1 MKSIRFAILAVLF
14 FALVQAGFTQ
24 EVVGK
29 RPYEMDWAN
38 RVENE
43 DPPLIDFEQFGQ
55 WQIKTKDVVAT
66 FVQSRQQ
73 QIFGSYVGKLTYRAV
88 GIDPMLSIGPV
99 TPIKIDKPFDA
110 VSCWIYGNNW
120 GFAPNLTLPQAV
132 IYAVFEDNQG
142 KEFNVFLTSVNWE
155 EWFLCQHRLT
165 PEQIKQTQKGVK
177 FVRLEFSNCGNKM
190 DLNLFFD
197 NFSVFTEQLKPL
209 TFAPRKQRG
218 VDMFPDQGVGTNNG
232 SGRLPFPNNVKT
244 ILPDN
249 IERKFTTSVKQ
260 FGSSFA
266 FTYKGA
272 DGVLTYKLTPKTGTF
287 SDISA
292 QWQGRGNIIHPLV
305 DGGVYLEGNA
315 KLPQKIKPLGKPQLK
330 NGVVTVRYKV
340 TKGEASADVTYS
352 YRLWAKSLVID
363 TIAPGGKVEE
373 VRYGHAE
380 GLVDPRL
387 AKSPFYHYG
396 NTRPAVAISGSA
408 DKPLFLT
415 GNTDWYRS
423 NSSVPFSVNLIED
436 NKVSYQGGVQYIA
449 KTDSKRND
457 VFERFFVTL
466 SPRFEEML
474 PNIPNPVS
482 PWMKVTGTGV
492 WKAHGAGDRKSD
504 AEFWTNVWRWGMRK
518 IIVTDHETGWRDGGE
533 SFTFRTRPAPAK
545 GGDKGQYDYARLMQ
559 DKLGFVYG
567 PYNNYTD
574 FAPVNE
580 FWSYDLVSRYPD
592 NQLMTAWM
600 RCYAPKP
607 ARAVEYAE
615 KLAPEI
621 QKKFK
626 FSTAYCDVHTAVAPW
641 ERVDYDYRVPGAGT
655 FAGTFYSYGE
665 IMMMQKAAWN
675 GPVYSEGNF
684 HLYYMG
690 LTDGNYAQDR
700 TYDIPTQPWLVD
712 IDLRKMHNL
721 GCNFGMG
728 APSMFYSQHES
739 IEDPSKQAAEA
750 YYDRFFAATVA
761 FGHPGFLT
769 FEGGF
774 NHALRSYYML
784 QQLHSNYT
792 QIGVSSIKYMD
803 ANGKLLPTSAAVAS
817 GAYVRNQIVT
827 TYTNGTV
834 TVVNGNPKERM
845 KAMGLEL
852 PPNGYAGW
860 TADKKT
866 YVISSDDPV
875 KHNRTDYAD
884 TPAYLYVDGRGEFTR
899 FPKAASNGIGICR
912 ILGNGKYEVLPYNG
926 ADCGFAI
933 EADKAVA
940 LDKDNKEIGPAKIR
954 VSRGLVYVVP
964 VDGALSYILTGAG
977 EATKSSLSCKR
988 DLVVPGEEV
997 VIKGQTEHTLRI
1009 PEIAGIGQRLW
1020 YEFEGSWIDFTVTNL
1035 VDVSA
1040 DLSGDILSVKLVSHA
1055 AVPTK
1060 FDVQVQK
1067 QKQQI
1072 TLKPNVPNIVV
1083 FDLGT
1088 PTEED
1093 DYVLSVKASAG
1104 STVATTDYG
1113 MHITYGPNLLAEMP
1127 QGYKSSIQYRG
1138 KQPETPIPAG
1148 SGAIIDNRIGTA
1160 GGVQKACLFMHPSY
1174 LVGPGDT
1181 YVTYTKMTLPAE
1193 KAVFRAVVGKND
1205 GSYLGDGIWF
1215 KVIVIDATG
1224 KATTVGQQTVK
1235 EHTWLPI
1242 EADLSP
1248 WAGKSIQLRLVM
1260 DIGPADD
1267 SSGDWAS
1274 WAEMRIESKIS
1285 YFNRQ
1290 LLNESSGFQK
1300 EPSPNPATGLTLED
1314 LRNAKSGRLVYDGI
1328 GFDSS
1333 NPLYT
1338 SYAFI
1343 NGINIGPMK
1352 TSYGNEVT
1360 NEWGQGINIPLTPDA
1375 IKSLAKRNTFKLANM
1390 GNDYFKIRRFRL
1402 ELDMPNGRKVTSFIA
1417 PAIYTQPPDWQYAEG
1432 TGVPFNKQITVD
1444 LWFDL

>member
-1 MKSIRFAILAVLF
+1 MKSICIVILAVLF
-14 FALVQAGFTQ
+14 FALVQVGFAQ

-38 RVENE
+38 RVQNE

-55 WQIKTKDVVAT
+55 WQVKTKDVIAE
-66 FVQSRQQ
+66 FVQSREQ
-73 QIFGSYVGKLTYRAV
+73 QIFGNYVGKLTYR
-88 GIDPMLSIGPV
+88 GTGQDPMLSIGPV
-99 TPIKIDKPFDA
+99 NPIKIDKPFDA
-110 VSCWIYGNNW
+110 ISCWIYGNNW
-120 GFAPNLTLPQAV
+120 GYAPNPNLPQAG
-132 IYAVFEDNQG
+132 INAIFEDSSG
-142 KEFNVFLTSVNWE
+142 KEFAVYLTSVNWE
-155 EWFLCQHRLT
+155 EWFLCHHRLT
-165 PEQIKQTQKGVK
+165 PEQIQRTQNGVK
-177 FVRLEFSNCGNKM
+177 FLRFEISNCGNKM
-190 DLNLFFD
+190 DLKLYFD

-218 VDMFPDQGVGTNNG
+218 VDMFPDQGVGTNTG
-232 SGRLPFPNNVKT
+232 PGRLPFPNNVRT

-249 IERKFTTSVKQ
+249 IEKKFKTSVSQ
-260 FGSSFA
+260 IGSSFV
-266 FTYKGA
+266 FTYIGA
-272 DGVLTYKLTPKTGTF
+272 DGVLTYRLTPKTGTF
-287 SDISA
+287 SDVSA

-305 DGGVYLEGNA
+305 DGGVYLEGDA
-315 KLPQKIKPLGKPQLK
+315 KLPQKTEPLGKPQLK

-340 TKGEASADVTYS
+340 AKGEVNADVTYS
-352 YRLWAKSLVID
+352 YRLWAKSMVID
-363 TIAPGGKVEE
+363 TIAPGGKVEA

-380 GLVDPRL
+380 GLVNPQL

-396 NTRPAVAISGSA
+396 NTRPAVAISGPV
-408 DKPLFLT
+408 DKALFLT

-423 NSSVPFSVNLIED
+423 NASTPFSVNLIED
-436 NKVSYQGGVQYIA
+436 KKVSFQGGVQYIA
-449 KTDSKRND
+449 KTDGKRND

-492 WKAHGAGDRKSD
+492 WKAYGAGDRKVD

-665 IMMMQKAAWN
+665 IMMLQKAAWN

-684 HLYYMG
+684 HFYYMG

-728 APSMFYSQHES
+728 APSMFYSQHDS
-739 IEDPSKQAAEA
+739 IEDPSKDAVEA

-792 QIGVSSIKYMD
+792 QVGIASIKYMD
-803 ANGKLLPTSAAVAS
+803 AQGRLLPSSAAVAS

-834 TVVNGNPKERM
+834 TIVNGNPKERM

-860 TADKKT
+860 TADKSIF
-866 YVISSDDPV
+866 VLSSDDPV
-875 KHNRTDYAD
+875 KRHRTDYAA

-899 FPKAASNGIGICR
+899 FPRAASNGIGICR
-912 ILGNGKYEVLPYNG
+912 ILGNGKYEVLAYNN

-933 EADKAVA
+933 KADKAVA
-940 LDKDNKEIGPAKIR
+940 LDKDNKEIGPAKVRI
-954 VSRGLVYVVP
+954 SRGLVYVVP
-964 VDGALSYILTGAG
+964 VDGAFSYILTNSMQASKP
-977 EATKSSLSCKR
+977 ALTCKR
-988 DLVVPGEEV
+988 DFVVPGEEV
-997 VIKGQTEHTLRI
+997 VVKGKTEHTLRI

-1040 DLSGDILSVKLVSHA
+1040 DLSGDKLRVKLVSHA
-1055 AVPTK
+1055 AVPTG

-1067 QKQQI
+1067 QKQQV
-1072 TLKPNVPNIVV
+1072 TLKTNIPDTLV
-1083 FDLGT
+1083 FDLGK
-1088 PTEED
+1088 PTVED
-1093 DYVLSVKASAG
+1093 DYVISAKVNAG
-1104 STVATTDYG
+1104 PAVTTVDYG
-1113 MHITYGPNLLAEMP
+1113 MHVTYGPNRLAEMP
-1127 QGYKSSIQYRG
+1127 DGYISSIQIRG
-1138 KQPETPIPAG
+1138 MQPESPIPTDT
-1148 SGAIIDNRIGTA
+1148 GAYVAERPGMC
-1160 GGVQKACLFMHPSY
+1160 GGDQKPGIFMHPPY
-1174 LVGPGDT
+1174 LKATGCTFIT
-1181 YVTYTKMTLPAE
+1181 YKKMTLPAE
-1193 KAVFRAVVGKND
+1193 NGIFKAMVGKND

-1215 KVIVIDATG
+1215 KVIVIDESG
-1224 KATTVGQQTVK
+1224 KETTAGQQTVK

-1248 WAGKSIQLRLVM
+1248 WAGKQIRLRLVM
-1260 DIGPADD
+1260 DVGPADD
-1267 SSGDWAS
+1267 SSGDWGS
-1274 WAEMRIESKIS
+1274 WAEMRVESKNS

-1290 LLNESSGFQK
+1290 LLNESSGFQR
-1300 EPSPNPATGLTLED
+1300 EPSPNPATGLTVED

-1333 NPLYT
+1333 IPQYA
-1338 SYAFI
+1338 SYAYI
-1343 NGINIGPMK
+1343 NGINIGVMK
-1352 TSYGNEVT
+1352 SSGGNEVT
-1360 NEWGQGINIPLTPDA
+1360 GEWGKGINIPLTPEA
-1375 IKSLAKRNTFKLANM
+1375 IKSLGTRNTFKLANM
-1390 GNDYFKIRRFRL
+1390 GNDFFKIRRFRL
-1402 ELDMPNGRKVTSFIA
+1402 ELDMPDGRKVTSSIA
-1417 PAIYTQPPDWQYAEG
+1417 SAIFTQPPDWQYAEG
-1432 TGVPFNKQITVD
+1432 KGVPFGKQITAD
-1444 LWFDL
+1444 MWFDF